1 MYYTKIEVREDS
13 TIIEDIV
20 KPQIKRSVGMFDYWL
35 WRSGHND
42 NSYVLELRYL
52 DDFERMNN
60 LLNGLKDVIKAEEIS
75 YEGYKLEVCQIDT
88 KLEEPILVV
97 TR

>member
-1 MYYTKIEVREDS
+1 MHYLRIEVKEDS

-20 KPQIKRSVGMFDYWL
+20 KPQIKHSVGMFDYWF

-42 NSYVLELRYL
+42 NHYVLELRYL
-52 DDFERMNN
+52 DDFERMND
-60 LLNGLKDVIKAEEIS
+60 LLNGLRDIERVKEIS
-75 YEGYKLEVCQIDT
+75 YEEYRLEVCQIDT

-97 TR
+97 TK